1 MTRILALVLAAA
13 QPGLAAADVY
23 LVTHP
28 SVTLSADDA
37 RDAFIGEKQFAG
49 NVKLSPVDNAAAQ
62 NEFLSKVLSLDANRY
77 ATLWAKKGFRDGLNA
92 PPVKGGDAEV
102 LGVVR
107 ATPGAVGYVNAPGP
121 GGTVI
126 RKY

>member
-1 MTRILALVLAAA
+1 MTRILAIALAAA
-13 QPGLAAADVY
+13 LPRLAAADVY

-49 NVKLSPVDNAAAQ
+49 NVKLTPVDNAAAQ
-62 NEFLSKVLSLDANRY
+62 GEFLSKVLSLDANRY
-77 ATLWAKKGFRDGLNA
+77 STLWAKKGFRDGLNA

-107 ATPGAVGYVNAPGP
+107 STPGAVGYVNAPGP
-121 GGTVI
+121 GVTVI